1 MSVLNDRKR
10 ADPINQTCTLRWH
23 VDRSA
28 HEHQGCHGSAETRA
42 QPHRPVRCCHPTRVA
57 APPNCSSSGPPHGLD
72 RSPAVSRVVE
82 PTSTLRGRSSFATAP
97 KKPKTVARAR
107 EPSRDMVRRVSYL
120 MSRRIYTFSFAA
132 VAAER
137 CAHVTSHR
145 RTELCDSQKVQHS
158 RVRSSCAQTWR
169 TFRSPVVARFLLVV
183 RS

>member
-1 MSVLNDRKR
+1 MTGK
-10 ADPINQTCTLRWH
+10 
-23 VDRSA
+23 
-28 HEHQGCHGSAETRA
+28 
-42 QPHRPVRCCHPTRVA
+42 
-57 APPNCSSSGPPHGLD
+57 
-72 RSPAVSRVVE
+72 E
-82 PTSTLRGRSSFATAP
+82 PTPSIKHAPFVGTWTDRRTNIRAAMGPLRRVRSLTVLSAAAIPHASQHRRTAP
-97 KKPKTVARAR
+97 RLALHTDSIARQLSRASSNPALCADAALLRQLPQKSFLLARAR